1 MGKLEVLFLG
11 QSEVIDFLNMK
22 QMISEIEKVFE
33 AHGKGSVVLP
43 NPVKSLLA
51 LEPTINGHFVAM
63 PAYVDLE
70 QGSSAGVKWISTFPD
85 NPKRHG
91 LSTSSAIVIIN
102 DPRTGI
108 PVSLMEASL
117 ITAYRTGAA
126 TAVGALYLANKD
138 SHVLGI
144 IGASFQG
151 RYQLLALAEI
161 FDLKECKVYDI
172 DETAAVTYKSEMA
185 RQLPS
190 INILICKSYEEA
202 VEESDIVVIATAS
215 LTVSPFFEARWCKKG
230 MLLISIT
237 AKSELKSDVLDKVDK
252 IVVDTIDGC
261 MHQGALHPYFL
272 RGRLKEKDIYSEIGQ
287 ITVGEKK
294 GRENEEEFILYVP
307 MGVGTEDIA
316 IAEKIYELAKQKGK
330 GTMLSLI

>member
-11 QSEVIDFLNMK
+11 QREIIDFLNMR

-33 AHGKGSVVLP
+33 GHGKGLVVLP

-70 QGSSAGVKWISTFPD
+70 GGPSAGVKWISTFPD

-91 LSTSSAIVIIN
+91 LNSSSAIVILN

-126 TAVGALYLANKD
+126 TAVGALYLANRE

-151 RYQLLALAEI
+151 RYQLLALAET
-161 FDLKECKVYDI
+161 FDLKECKIYDI
-172 DETAAVTYKSEMA
+172 DENAAATYKSEMA
-185 RQLPS
+185 KQLPS
-190 INILICKSYEEA
+190 IKIHICKSYEEA
-202 VEESDIVVIATAS
+202 VAESDIVVIATAS
-215 LTVSPFFEARWCKKG
+215 LTPSPFFEGRWCKKG

-237 AKSELKSDVLDKVDK
+237 AKSELKPEVLDKADK

-261 MHQGALHPYFL
+261 MHQGALYPFFIE
-272 RGRLKEKDIYSEIGQ
+272 GCLKEKDIYCEIGQ
-287 ITVGEKK
+287 IAVGKKK
-294 GRENEEEFILYVP
+294 GRENRDEFIIYVP

-316 IAEKIYELAKQKGK
+316 VAGKIYKMAKQKGK
-330 GTMLSLI
+330 GIMLSLI

>member
-11 QSEVIDFLNMK
+11 QREVLSVLNMK

-33 AHGKGSVVLP
+33 GHGKGSVVLP
-43 NPVKSLLA
+43 NPIKSLLA

-63 PAYVDLE
+63 PAYLDLE
-70 QGSSAGVKWISTFPD
+70 HGAAAGVKWISTFPD

-91 LSTSSAIVIIN
+91 LSTSSAIVILN

-108 PVSLMEASL
+108 PVCLMEASF

-126 TAVGALYLANKD
+126 TAVGALHLANKD

-151 RYQLLALAEI
+151 RYQLLALAEM

-172 DETAAVTYKSEMA
+172 DQNAAAAYKSEMM

-190 INILICKSYEEA
+190 IKVHICKSYEEA
-202 VEESDIVVIATAS
+202 VQESDIVVIATAS
-215 LTVSPFFEARWCKKG
+215 LTLSPFFEGRWCKKG

-237 AKSELKSDVLDKVDK
+237 AKSELKPEVLDKADK

-261 MHQGALHPYFL
+261 MHQGALYPHFKS
-272 RGRLKEKDIYSEIGQ
+272 GRLKERDIYCEIGQ
-287 ITVGEKK
+287 IVVGEKK
-294 GRENEEEFILYVP
+294 GRETEDEIILYVP

-316 IAEKIYELAKQKGK
+316 VAKKIYEIAKQKGW

>member
-11 QSEVIDFLNMK
+11 QREVLGALNMK
-22 QMISEIEKVFE
+22 QVISEIEKVFKG
-33 AHGKGSVVLP
+33 HGTGSVVLP

-63 PAYVDLE
+63 PAYLDLE
-70 QGSSAGVKWISTFPD
+70 QGAAAGVKWISTFPD

-91 LSTSSAIVIIN
+91 LTTSSAVVILN
-102 DPRTGI
+102 DTRTGI

-126 TAVGALYLANKD
+126 AAVGALYLANKD
-138 SHVLGI
+138 SRVLGL

-151 RYQLLALAEI
+151 RYQLLALAEV

-172 DETAAVTYKSEMA
+172 DENAAATYKSEME

-190 INILICKSYEEA
+190 VKVHICKSYEEA
-202 VEESDIVVIATAS
+202 VEESEIVVIATAS
-215 LTVSPFFEARWCKKG
+215 LTPAPFFEGRWWKKG
-230 MLLISIT
+230 VLLISIT
-237 AKSELKSDVLDKVDK
+237 AKSELKPEVLDMADK

-261 MHQGALHPYFL
+261 MHQGALYPYFKS
-272 RGRLKEKDIYSEIGQ
+272 GRLKERDIYSEIGQ
-287 ITVGEKK
+287 IVVGKKK
-294 GRENEEEFILYVP
+294 GREKGDKFILYVP
-307 MGVGTEDIA
+307 IGVGTEDIA
-316 IAEKIYELAKQKGK
+316 VAKRIYEIAKQKGW